1 MGDVIEM
8 SKLLTLTAV
17 LSFAERCCPHHAC
30 HDCFF
35 CYAQEL
41 CVHLRT
47 ITACL
52 SWLLLLLFA
61 GGPSPLET
69 ITARFT
75 RDYMALESTATS
87 AVLFI
92 ASQAATVTA
101 ASKAAMSTQV
111 NDWMVAAV
119 ALLLGF
125 MAAFLCEFSIC

>member
-1 MGDVIEM
+1 
-8 SKLLTLTAV
+8 
-17 LSFAERCCPHHAC
+17 
-30 HDCFF
+30 
-35 CYAQEL
+35 
-41 CVHLRT
+41 
-47 ITACL
+47 
-52 SWLLLLLFA
+52 
-61 GGPSPLET
+61 
-69 ITARFT
+69 
-75 RDYMALESTATS
+75 MALESTATS